1 MRFDDTNPAKE
12 KEDFEKVTRGPP
24 TINLPLTWRLSS
36 AHLSPIR
43 ALQVIWV
50 LLFSVIDRMFFEM
63 TEKIK

>member
-50 LLFSVIDRMFFEM
+50 LLFFGHRPNVFWNDR
-63 TEKIK
+63 KN